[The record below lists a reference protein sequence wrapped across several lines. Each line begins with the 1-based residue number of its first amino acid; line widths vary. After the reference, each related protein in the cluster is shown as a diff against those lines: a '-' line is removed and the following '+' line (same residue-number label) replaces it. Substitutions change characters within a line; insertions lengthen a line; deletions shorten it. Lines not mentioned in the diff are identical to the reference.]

1 MGSSIAWV
9 QLLNFMGFGGS
20 IQNMRTSWLKLSHKC
35 QVGENIENILTLGF
49 SQGAY
54 KFLVCLPLAFIS
66 PFEGSIFFWQ
76 QDNSSQEWLA
86 WELYVNMLVLG
97 GDTSA
102 QHFWLWTF
110 CSLIISEKTRIP
122 PVWFV
127 QAFRVLWT
135 IQPFFSYLQ
144 KKMRS
149 MGQKRN

>member
-1 MGSSIAWV
+1 MGSSITWV

-20 IQNMRTSWLKLSHKC
+20 VQNMRTSWLKLSHKC
-35 QVGENIENILTLGF
+35 QVGGNIENILTLGF
-49 SQGAY
+49 SQDAY

-66 PFEGSIFFWQ
+66 PFEGCIFFWQ
-76 QDNSSQEWLA
+76 QDNCSQEWLG
-86 WELYVNMLVLG
+86 WELYLNMGVPV

-110 CSLIISEKTRIP
+110 CSVILSEKARIP

-135 IQPFFSYLQ
+135 IQPFFHTF
-144 KKMRS
+144 
-149 MGQKRN
+149 KRR